1 MFKIR
6 NSNGAGLI
14 GEWDDVISAESF
26 ALNYSNNHT
35 GVWEVTK
42 GGRTVSVFSNGNKH
56 PKNLSPQEQEQE
68 LATAIH
74 GKTCHWNHIDQC
86 GWEYD
91 SWDQPRKSDTKSNYL
106 KKARTILN
114 TGVTFDQA
122 MKVITNL

>member
-14 GEWDDVISAESF
+14 GEWNDVLTAESF
-26 ALNYSNNHT
+26 ALNYSNNHA

-56 PKNLSPQEQEQE
+56 PKKLSPQEQEHE

-74 GKTCHWNHIDQC
+74 GKLCHHNHTDGC
-86 GWEYD
+86 DWFYGD
-91 SWDQPRKSDTKSNYL
+91 RWDQQFTAKYEYL
-106 KKARTILN
+106 KKARAMLDNGIE
-114 TGVTFDQA
+114 FDQA
-122 MKVITNL
+122 MKVISHF

>member
-6 NSNGAGLI
+6 NHKRVSLI
-14 GEWDDVISAESF
+14 GEWDDLPSAESF
-26 ALNYSNNHT
+26 ALNYSNNHV

-42 GGRTVSVFSNGNKH
+42 DGRTVSVFSNGNKH
-56 PKNLSPQEQEQE
+56 PKNLSPLEQEQE

-74 GKTCHWNHIDQC
+74 AKMCHWNHIDQC
-86 GWEYD
+86 GWHYEGWEKLQEF
-91 SWDQPRKSDTKSNYL
+91 STKDGYL
-106 KKARTILN
+106 KKARTILS